1 MENFNKSRFLAYGA
15 WDLAINKKLYK
26 NIAVTIFVLYLG
38 ITTLGFFARA
48 GLMGMTNNLY
58 DIGVLQTYS
67 WLSNAV
73 VWVAAI
79 SAGFMFHNLLTRQSR
94 ITELTIPASY
104 QEKFWWHL
112 LIAVICPLIVSWLSF
127 AVCDLFNMALTAIF
141 FSPANVQSM
150 VALTFAKPTADDFMN
165 MLNMRVQMTP
175 GMQGELAQLNIT
187 KFIEHVFDIM
197 GPWRWILAF
206 VPVFMYSGFYSFIN
220 SIKYKNNIPLS
231 IVISIAIFI
240 ILVILITVSLFS
252 FIAVAGLSDYPGPE
266 PPYSITPMGMFD
278 TIWDWIVG
286 ISIGELILG
295 IIFWIGTWFKFKKA
309 QLITATNK

>member
-1 MENFNKSRFLAYGA
+1 MENFNTSRFLAYGA
-15 WDLAINKKLYK
+15 WDLTINRKLYR
-26 NIAVTIFVLYLG
+26 NLAITIFVLYLG
-38 ITTLGFFARA
+38 ITTLGFFFRA
-48 GLMGMTNNLY
+48 GFVGMTNNLY
-58 DIGVLQTYS
+58 DIGVLQTYA

-112 LIAVICPLIVSWLSF
+112 LISVICPIIVCWLSF

-141 FSPANVQSM
+141 ISPANVQSM
-150 VALTFAKPTADDFMN
+150 VALTFIKPTADDVMN
-165 MLNMRVQMTP
+165 MINMRMQMTP
-175 GMQGELAQLNIT
+175 RMEEELAQQNFT
-187 KFIEHVFDIM
+187 EFINHLFDTM
-197 GPWRWILAF
+197 GPWRWILSLA
-206 VPVFMYSGFYSFIN
+206 PIFMYTGFYSLIN

-240 ILVILITVSLFS
+240 ILVIIITISLFS
-252 FIAVAGLSDYPGPE
+252 FFSVAALADYPGPT

-278 TIWDWIVG
+278 TIWGWILG
-286 ISIGELILG
+286 ISIGECVLG